1 MRLESKA
8 MSWWDAVR
16 FHLLVT
22 LPAALLGFVAPNRFV
37 LAWFARWDLAR
48 LAARLVA
55 GLQRKYGCGHL
66 WLWFPFTRTL
76 LVLDRDSIDAVL
88 NSRDNAADPRLK
100 KAALSRF
107 VPDALVISSGDA
119 WTERR
124 RFNEQVLGFAR
135 PLADAETFEHIAFGA
150 VAQSM
155 SDGGCRLRWPDFQRL
170 ALRISHEA
178 ILGTGQVR
186 PDLAAQL
193 ARMAAAG
200 NLLLRRPRDFAG
212 FYGAIERLLQ
222 GHRLPPD
229 GANRDA
235 VPEACLLQ
243 RAARLE
249 HEGRTTPS
257 TCVPSQVGFWF
268 FVLKDALE
276 LHVARTLALIAI
288 HADIHDRVRREVTQS
303 PATGEAA
310 IADMPLLDA
319 CIREQLRLWTP
330 VPLLLR
336 RATMDFALRDSIAIK
351 AEQQLLM
358 LAGAYHR
365 DAQVFGAAADR
376 FAPHVHRGGSPPVYV
391 FSAGHQSCAGQFVAM
406 FLLKATLAALFRRF
420 RFELVRPSLR
430 PDRIPY
436 SFDHFGIELRAL
448 AEEAAAP

>member
-16 FHLLVT
+16 FHALVT
-22 LPAALLGFVAPNRFV
+22 LPAGLLGLVAPNRFV

-48 LAARLVA
+48 LAVRFVA

-66 WLWFPFTRTL
+66 WLWFPFARTL

-88 NSRDNAADPRLK
+88 NSRDNAADPWLK
-100 KAALSRF
+100 RTALSRF
-107 VPDALVISSGDA
+107 VPDALVISSGDGWA
-119 WTERR
+119 DRR
-124 RFNEQVLGFAR
+124 RFNEDVLRFAR
-135 PLADAETFEHIAFGA
+135 PLPAAETLRDIAFRA

-155 SDGGCRLRWPDFQRL
+155 SDGECRLRWPDFQRL

-193 ARMAAAG
+193 ARMAAAS
-200 NLLLRRPRDFAG
+200 NVLLRRPRDFAA
-212 FYGAIERLLQ
+212 FYGEIERLLQ
-222 GHRLPPD
+222 RHRSPPD
-229 GANRDA
+229 GANRA
-235 VPEACLLQ
+235 AAPQACLLQ
-243 RAARLE
+243 RAARLQD
-249 HEGRTTPS
+249 EGRTTPS
-257 TCVPSQVGFWF
+257 TCVPSQIGFWF

-288 HADIHDRVRREVTQS
+288 HPDVQDRVRREIAQS
-303 PATGEAA
+303 PAAA
-310 IADMPLLDA
+310 PGALPLLEA
-319 CIREQLRLWTP
+319 CIGEQLRLWTP

-336 RATMDFALRDSIAIK
+336 RATRDFALREAITIK

-358 LAGAYHR
+358 LAGVYHR
-365 DAQVFGAAADR
+365 DAQVFGAAANR
-376 FAPHVHRGGSPPVYV
+376 FAPDANRGGSPPVYV
-391 FSAGHQSCAGQFVAM
+391 FSAGPQRCAGQFVAL
-406 FLLKATLAALFRRF
+406 FLLTATLAALLQRF

-436 SFDHFGIELRAL
+436 AFDHFGIELRAL
-448 AEEAAAP
+448 AAGAPAP